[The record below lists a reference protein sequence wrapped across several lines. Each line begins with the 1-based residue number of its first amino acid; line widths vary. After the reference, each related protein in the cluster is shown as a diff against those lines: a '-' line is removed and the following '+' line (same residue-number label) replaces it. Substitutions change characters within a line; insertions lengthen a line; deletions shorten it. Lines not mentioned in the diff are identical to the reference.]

1 MFATKAAA
9 TSLLPP
15 IEISPAQDQR
25 SSRSTLFETN
35 THATTTLILG
45 FDWHRFGLAVVG
57 LGKFVQGCNL
67 ELPAETSLETNRDPN
82 PDADGSGSIVDG
94 NAVEANLVWRFYVE
108 AHRAKTNVW
117 IKARHLTFEHLRLII
132 ERHRDEF
139 SRPSVGTSHPLIRCT
154 QTLPPASDPPH
165 G

>member
-1 MFATKAAA
+1 M
-9 TSLLPP
+9 
-15 IEISPAQDQR
+15 
-25 SSRSTLFETN
+25 LFETN
-35 THATTTLILG
+35 TDATTTLAQGL
-45 FDWHRFGLAVVG
+45 DWHRFGLAVNG

-67 ELPAETSLETNRDPN
+67 EFPAETSLETNRDPN

-139 SRPSVGTSHPLIRCT
+139 SRPSVGTSHPLICST
-154 QTLPPASDPPH
+154 QTLPPGSEPPH